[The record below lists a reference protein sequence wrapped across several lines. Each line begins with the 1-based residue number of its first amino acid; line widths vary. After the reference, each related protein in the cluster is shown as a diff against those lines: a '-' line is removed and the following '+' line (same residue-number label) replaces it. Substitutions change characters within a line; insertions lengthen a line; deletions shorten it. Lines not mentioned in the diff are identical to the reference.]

1 MSVFPRLIK
10 HILTLLFFLNC
21 SSLAFGQSDCV
32 MDADGNCIAKGKTK
46 KLNGKTSYGAKTVSY
61 LRVDEWQ
68 FFSNEGQKVCDA
80 SYSIRNNISYRNGE
94 WTFYTPDNAIFFKR
108 IYSFGAIINTFF
120 LDSGTYIY
128 GSDTITAQLDSLGN
142 LYVKESNGTLLSQYK
157 TSLKTILSG
166 DPQKEAKKQ
175 LQSERLAKYENF
187 NDSLFLL
194 KYPACR
200 ASLTVKSIP
209 VSIENNLI
217 SNGDFELK
225 NEQMKN
231 GHYSQIEYNNE
242 TFAKYWG
249 SSNETPDIY
258 KEKDNCYA
266 GFRVMGVN
274 YECLRNE
281 LKKPLTANKRYTIQF
296 KLKLRRENAYA
307 FNGISVVCSDKIIFF
322 KSKDEGQS
330 QGVVV
335 QSHPSMVLGCRET
348 WMSISG
354 SFLAKGNEKYLYI
367 GNFTD
372 NKDLKLFQVFSSD
385 ADYLGEIYYLID
397 DVVLIEEQEGINY
410 PCNTR
415 GCELDTVVIEKPKTA
430 IEENIYSHPKIGQ
443 SIVLRNIRFATSSWD
458 ILPESYETLDSI
470 VDFMQKYPS
479 MVVEISGHTDNRGK
493 ANSNVELSQN
503 RAASIVN
510 FLIENGI
517 ESERMQAKGYGQE
530 KAIDSNETE
539 TGRFNNRRV
548 EFKILEL

>member
-1 MSVFPRLIK
+1 MNVFPRLMK
-10 HILTLLFFLNC
+10 HILFLIFILTC

-32 MDADGNCIAKGKTK
+32 LDEDGICIAKGKTK

-68 FFSNEGQKVCDA
+68 FFSNDGQKVCDA
-80 SYSIRNNISYRNGE
+80 FYTIRSNISYRNGE
-94 WTFYTPDNAIFFKR
+94 WTYYNLDNNIFFKR
-108 IYSFGAIINTFF
+108 VYSFGSIVSTFF
-120 LDSGTYIY
+120 LDTGTFIY
-128 GSDTITAQLDSLGN
+128 GSDTLIAKSDSLGN
-142 LYVKESNGTLLSQYK
+142 LYVNETSGTLQSHYK
-157 TSLKTILSG
+157 TSLSTLLNG

-175 LQSERLAKYENF
+175 LQAEKTAKYENF

-200 ASLTVKSIP
+200 ASLNVKSIP
-209 VSIENNLI
+209 VTVDNNLI
-217 SNGDFELK
+217 SNGNFELK
-225 NEQMKN
+225 SDQMKN
-231 GHYSQIEYNNE
+231 GHYSQIEYSNE
-242 TFAKYWG
+242 NYAKFWG

-258 KEKDNCYA
+258 KDKDNCYA

-281 LKKPLTANKRYTIQF
+281 LKKPLIADKRYTIQF

-307 FNGISVVCSDKIIFF
+307 FNGISVVTSEKIMFF
-322 KSKDEGQS
+322 KSKDEGQA
-330 QGVVV
+330 QGVVI

-348 WMSISG
+348 WMTISG
-354 SFLAKGNEKYLYI
+354 SFVAKGNEKFIYI

-372 NKDLKLFQVFSSD
+372 NKDLKLFQVFSTD

-397 DVVLIEEQEGINY
+397 DVVLIEEAEGVTY

-415 GCELDTVVIEKPKTA
+415 GCALDTFVIEKPKVVV
-430 IEENIYSHPKIGQ
+430 EETIYSHPKIGQ
-443 SIVLRNIRFATSSWD
+443 SIVLRNIRFATSSWE

-470 VDFMQKYPS
+470 VEFMQKYPS

-493 ANSNVELSQN
+493 ASSNIALSQN

-510 FLIENGI
+510 FLIESGI
-517 ESERMQAKGYGQE
+517 EAERMQAKGYGQE
-530 KAIDSNETE
+530 IAIDSNDTE

>member
-1 MSVFPRLIK
+1 MK
-10 HILTLLFFLNC
+10 HLLPLLFLLIC
-21 SSLAFGQSDCV
+21 TTKAVGQNECV
-32 MDADGNCIAKGKTK
+32 VNEDGNCIAKGKTK

-80 SYSIRNNISYRNGE
+80 FYTIRNNISYRNGE
-94 WTFYTPDNAIFFKR
+94 WTFYNIDNNVFFKR
-108 IYSFGAIINTFF
+108 VYNYGSIVSTFF
-120 LDSGTYIY
+120 LDKGTYIY
-128 GSDTITAQLDSLGN
+128 GSDTIIATSDTLGN
-142 LYVKESNGTLLSQYK
+142 LYVNETNGTILSQYK
-157 TSLKTILSG
+157 SSLSTLING

-175 LQSERLAKYENF
+175 LQAEKQAKYENF

-200 ASLTVKSIP
+200 ASLNVQSIP
-209 VSIENNLI
+209 VSVENNLI
-217 SNGDFELK
+217 SNGNFELK
-225 NEQMKN
+225 SDQMKN
-231 GHYSQIEYNNE
+231 GHFSQIEYNNDN
-242 TFAKYWG
+242 FAKYWG

-258 KEKDNCYA
+258 KDKDNCYA

-281 LKKPLTANKRYTIQF
+281 LKKPLIAEKRYTIQF
-296 KLKLRRENAYA
+296 KLKLRKENAYA
-307 FNGISVVCSDKIIFF
+307 FNGISVVSSDKVMFL
-322 KSKDEGQS
+322 KSKDEGQD
-330 QGVVV
+330 QGVVI

-348 WMSISG
+348 WMTISG
-354 SFLAKGNEKYLYI
+354 SFVAKGNEKYIYI

-372 NKDLKLFQVFSSD
+372 NKDLKLFQVFSTE

-397 DVVLIEEQEGINY
+397 DVVLIEEQAGINY
-410 PCNTR
+410 PCNTK
-415 GCELDTVVIEKPKTA
+415 GCDLDTIVIEKPKIA
-430 IEENIYSHPKIGQ
+430 VEENIYSHPKIGQ

-470 VDFMQKYPS
+470 VDFMQKFPS

-493 ANSNVELSQN
+493 ANSNIELSQN

-517 ESERMQAKGYGQE
+517 ESERMQARGYGQE

>member
-1 MSVFPRLIK
+1 MNVLPRLIK
-10 HILTLLFFLNC
+10 HILTLLIVLTC
-21 SSLAFGQSDCV
+21 SSLAFGQSDCIL
-32 MDADGNCIAKGKTK
+32 DAEGNCIAKGKTK
-46 KLNGKTSYGAKTVSY
+46 KLNGKTTYGAKTVSY
-61 LRVDEWQ
+61 LRVDEWK

-80 SYSIRNNISYRNGE
+80 FYTIRENISYRNGE
-94 WTFYTPDNAIFFKR
+94 WTYYNQDNAIFFKR
-108 IYSFGAIINTFF
+108 VYSLGAIVNTYF
-120 LDSGTYIY
+120 LDTGTYIY
-128 GSDTITAQLDSLGN
+128 GSDTIVAQSDSLGN
-142 LYVKESNGTLLSQYK
+142 LFVNETNGTILSQYK
-157 TSLKTILSG
+157 TSLKTILKG

-175 LQSERLAKYENF
+175 LQFERQAKYENF

-200 ASLTVKSIP
+200 ASLNVKSIP
-209 VSIENNLI
+209 VSVENNLI
-217 SNGDFELK
+217 SNGNFELK
-225 NEQMKN
+225 SDQMKN

-242 TFAKYWG
+242 SLAKYWG

-258 KEKDNCYA
+258 KDKDNCYA

-281 LKKPLTANKRYTIQF
+281 LKKPLIADKRYTIQF
-296 KLKLRRENAYA
+296 KLKLRKENAYA
-307 FNGISVVCSDKIIFF
+307 FNGISVVCSEKIMFF
-322 KSKDEGQS
+322 KSKDEGQA

-348 WMSISG
+348 WMNISG
-354 SFLAKGNEKYLYI
+354 SFVAKGNEKYLYI

-397 DVVLIEEQEGINY
+397 DVVLIEEQDGVSY
-410 PCNTR
+410 PCNTK
-415 GCELDTVVIEKPKTA
+415 GCTLDTFVIEKPK
-430 IEENIYSHPKIGQ
+430 IVVEETIYSHPKIGQ
-443 SIVLRNIRFATSSWD
+443 SIVLRNIRFASSSWE

-470 VDFMQKYPS
+470 VEFMQKYPN

-493 ANSNVELSQN
+493 ANANIELSQN

-517 ESERMQAKGYGQE
+517 EAERMQAKGYGQE
-530 KAIDSNETE
+530 KAIDSNDTE
-539 TGRFNNRRV
+539 SGRFNNRRV